1 MEINPNTLNAIRQA
15 SLTIEE
21 AAKAF
26 SDAFEKLLPLKNDM
40 LEIRVHQITAKKA
53 KKGRSFW
60 LNMIK

>member
-15 SLTIEE
+15 SLPMEE

-40 LEIRVHQITAKKA
+40 LEIRVHQITAKK
-53 KKGRSFW
+53 
-60 LNMIK
+60 N